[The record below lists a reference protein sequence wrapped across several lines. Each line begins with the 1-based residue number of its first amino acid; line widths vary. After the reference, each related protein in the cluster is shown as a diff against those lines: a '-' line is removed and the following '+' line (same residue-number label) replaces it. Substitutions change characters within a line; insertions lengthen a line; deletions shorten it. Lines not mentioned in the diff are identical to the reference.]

1 MASYTGSL
9 QYEDSTS
16 CALYRFLLPP
26 RRQFNFAPLFVVER
40 NFFVLSKKSSS
51 AFFLVD
57 FLHPSTHP
65 SSPQRPL
72 HRANVV
78 SQESSFFVK
87 FSVSSSSYSPI
98 LDRLSIHPRLLVF
111 INPSFCSLGE
121 YVSRPLLRE
130 NLFPLFSVLQKKPS
144 SISSMF
150 CQSLR
155 TSFYPS
161 NSQSALFSVVRFL
174 SPISFRS
181 VSFPSFFLAVS
192 TLYSSR
198 YPQCLLYNIV
208 DTL

>member
-16 CALYRFLLPP
+16 CTLYRFLLPL
-26 RRQFNFAPLFVVER
+26 RRQFDFAPFFVVER
-40 NFFVLSKKSSS
+40 KFFVLSKKSSS

-57 FLHPSTHP
+57 FPSIHPSILST
-65 SSPQRPL
+65 
-72 HRANVV
+72 A
-78 SQESSFFVK
+78 F
-87 FSVSSSSYSPI
+87 SSSSKRCFTRIPS
-98 LDRLSIHPRLLVF
+98 LSSSGLVLVVFSDSRSSINPSSSSSF

-144 SISSMF
+144 SISSMP

-155 TSFYPS
+155 TSFYS
-161 NSQSALFSVVRFL
+161 SISQSALSSVVRFL

-181 VSFPSFFLAVS
+181 VSFPSFFSVVFTS
-192 TLYSSR
+192 YSSR

-208 DTL
+208 DTF